1 MAGTS
6 CWRLVFLRFLSGV
19 CVDSFGVGL
28 RLALQALYL
37 ICHDVKLSVKTK
49 PRPFVCL
56 FVAGEFTSCFYLI
69 GGEIKTLSVMQ
80 EVI

>member
-6 CWRLVFLRFLSGV
+6 CWRPVFLRFLSGV

-56 FVAGEFTSCFYLI
+56 FVCLLQVNLLPAAQN
-69 GGEIKTLSVMQ
+69 SVS
-80 EVI
+80 I